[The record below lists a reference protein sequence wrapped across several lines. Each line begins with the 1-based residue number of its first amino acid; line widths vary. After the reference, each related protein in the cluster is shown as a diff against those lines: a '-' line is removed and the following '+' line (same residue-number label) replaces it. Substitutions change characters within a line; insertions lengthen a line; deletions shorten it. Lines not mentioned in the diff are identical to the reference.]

1 MRVYGA
7 LFWNLA
13 PLMNVTEPPRVYT
26 GSCWWKPLQKIG
38 TNEQL
43 FLREEESLLNDI
55 NDVIENQ
62 LHNKIAVL
70 RQHAIRVRTH
80 ALLVDRFLYVWNKNK
95 KNEKFQVQDLIDK
108 PEKFHIFKYVQHHA
122 NVSKY
127 DLPDPVKY
135 RDFFT
140 EHPLSSFRTLESLCS
155 LFAGCP
161 LEILETAIS
170 EDLPN
175 LLNSLNQLIKDD
187 MNNEISAA
195 KAANSTLLNQTA
207 PNNTAPNTTKLE
219 AAR

>member
-95 KNEKFQVQDLIDK
+95 KNEFQVQDLIDK

-195 KAANSTLLNQTA
+195 KAANSTLPNQTA